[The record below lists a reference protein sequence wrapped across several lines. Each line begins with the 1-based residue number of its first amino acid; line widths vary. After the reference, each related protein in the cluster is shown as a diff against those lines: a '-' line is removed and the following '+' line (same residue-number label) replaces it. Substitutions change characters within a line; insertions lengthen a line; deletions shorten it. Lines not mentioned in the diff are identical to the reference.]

1 MILFR
6 TRIRQS
12 SFLITFIILA
22 SHTTFRLEA
31 QTDRLTLNQCIS
43 IALKENPLIR
53 VSEQKYQ
60 AALAR
65 VNQAKAF
72 SQPTLNIDY
81 DLQPDILDIP
91 GSGESYVGVGKS
103 VKFPGKRMVQTAIA
117 TKESDEI
124 ILEAELLKLD
134 IIYQVKLAYHKLILN
149 LEMLDYAEKNLE
161 LTRDFL
167 DKTQVKYDAG
177 DAAQVDVIRAQVE
190 VAKATSEIASITNE
204 VAQTRADLN
213 FLLGRDKNNPL
224 EIEKEIKSRVLLP
237 DLEELIRQALMN
249 RPEIKRINYAL
260 EKELLMKKQASLS
273 YLPDF
278 DLGFSRHTIVGESK
292 TWDLTVALP
301 IPIFFSQLT
310 RGEIA
315 EAKAN
320 YQSLQ
325 SELVYLQNNIHLEVE
340 SAYRSAIT
348 ARNLIS
354 LFNNDMLN
362 QSEEVYN
369 LLLFSY
375 QEGEISGI
383 ELIEARKTLIETKK
397 LYAEAL
403 FEYEAANI
411 SIERSIGKS
420 LENN

>member
-1 MILFR
+1 MIIFR
-6 TRIRQS
+6 TQIRQS
-12 SFLITFIILA
+12 FLLFAFFVLA
-22 SHTTFRLEA
+22 ELTTFRVEA
-31 QTDRLTLNQCIS
+31 QTERITLSQCIS
-43 IALKENPLIR
+43 IALNENPLIKA
-53 VSEQKYQ
+53 SEQKYQ

-65 VNQAKAF
+65 INQARAI
-72 SQPTLNIDY
+72 SQPTLSFDS

-117 TKESDEI
+117 TKESDETI
-124 ILEAELLKLD
+124 MEAELLKLD
-134 IIYQVKLAYHKLILN
+134 IIYQVKLAFYRLILN
-149 LEMLDYAEKNLE
+149 LERLDYAEKNLD
-161 LTRDFL
+161 LAQDFL
-167 DKTQVKYDAG
+167 DKTQVKFDAG
-177 DAAQVDVIRAQVE
+177 DAAQVDVIRAKVE
-190 VAKATSEIASITNE
+190 VAKATSEIRMASNE
-204 VAQTRADLN
+204 VVQTKADLN
-213 FLLGRDKNNPL
+213 FLLGRDKNNPF
-224 EIEKEIKSRVLLP
+224 EIEKETRYPVLLP
-237 DLEELIRQALMN
+237 DLEELIHQALLN

-260 EKELLMKKQASLS
+260 EKELLIKKQAGLS

-292 TWDLTVALP
+292 SWDLTVAFPVPL
-301 IPIFFSQLT
+301 FFRQIS

-325 SELVYLQNNIHLEVE
+325 SELVNLQNNIHLEVE
-340 SAYRSAIT
+340 SAYHNAVT
-348 ARNLIS
+348 AQNMIS
-354 LFNNDMLN
+354 LFDRDMLN

-383 ELIEARKTLIETKK
+383 ELIEARRTLIETRKS
-397 LYAEAL
+397 YAEAL

>member
-1 MILFR
+1 MTLFR
-6 TRIRQS
+6 TRIRQCIFLLT
-12 SFLITFIILA
+12 SFVLA
-22 SHTTFRLEA
+22 SHATLRLEA

-43 IALKENPLIR
+43 IALDENPLIHA
-53 VSEQKYQ
+53 SEQKYQ

-65 VNQAKAF
+65 INQAKAL
-72 SQPTLNIDY
+72 SQPTLNVDS
-81 DLQPDILDIP
+81 DLQPDILDIS

-103 VKFPGKRMVQTAIA
+103 LKFPGKRMIQTAIA

-124 ILEAELLKLD
+124 IMDAELLKLD
-134 IIYQVKLAYHKLILN
+134 IIYQVKLAFYRLILN
-149 LEMLDYAEKNLE
+149 LERLDYAGKNLE
-161 LTRDFL
+161 LTQDFL
-167 DKTQVKYDAG
+167 DKTKVKFEAG

-190 VAKATSEIASITNE
+190 MAKATSEIRLVSNE
-204 VAQTRADLN
+204 VVQNKADIN
-213 FLLGRDKNNPL
+213 FLLGRNKNNPL
-224 EIEKEIKSRVLLP
+224 EIEKEIRQPVLLP
-237 DLEELIRQALMN
+237 DLEELIQQALLN
-249 RPEIKRINYAL
+249 RPEIKSLNYAL

-278 DLGFSRHTIVGESK
+278 DLGFSRHTIAGESK
-292 TWDLTVALP
+292 TWDMTVALP
-301 IPIFFSQLT
+301 IPIFFRQLT

-340 SAYRSAIT
+340 SAYRSAAT
-348 ARNLIS
+348 AMNLIS
-354 LFNNDMLN
+354 LFDRDMLN

-383 ELIEARKTLIETKK
+383 ELIEARKTLIETRIS
-397 LYAEAL
+397 YAEAL
-403 FEYEAANI
+403 FDYEAANI